1 MRYLGIDV
9 HSQTSVW
16 CLLDEQ
22 GEVCGRGRVETTVAG
37 LESLV
42 TELSVSDKL
51 RVGQEVGAMAYL
63 VHDVVAGAGVEI
75 LSFNAYHL
83 RMIASSRKKTDRHD
97 AYWIARALQSGMH
110 PHPVYIA
117 TGAASCVRC

>member
-16 CLLDEQ
+16 CLLDER

-42 TELSVSDKL
+42 TELSASDKL

-63 VHDVVAGAGVEI
+63 VHDVVG
-75 LSFNAYHL
+75 
-83 RMIASSRKKTDRHD
+83 
-97 AYWIARALQSGMH
+97 GMH